1 MTQLIR
7 KTDDI
12 ILRELASCLRAG
24 ELVSFPTE
32 TVYGLGAH
40 AGLGSAVGRIFKVKG
55 RPAHDP
61 LIVHCTSFEETK
73 RYISPDASAWQRL
86 VHEALGRTFWPGSLT
101 LILPCHQEKI
111 DAAVTAGT
119 GWVGLRCPSHP
130 IALRFLEMCDCPV
143 AAPSANLFGHV
154 SPTTAQHVYDDFPH
168 VDNLWII
175 DGGACG
181 FGIESTVLRVNDD
194 STLDILRRGG
204 VGRDAIVK
212 SLIDFQLIR
221 NEIDAKESVRVVE
234 RYIAPT
240 VHLSPMTSPGQL
252 LVHYA
257 PRLFTQMIEW
267 TSDLHNFGNFSPVS
281 PEQMKRTILIDFGGH
296 FEPLSGF
303 VGGYRDLS
311 QSGSSE
317 EAVFKLFSA
326 LRWAESQG
334 VGDESNWQIWIFN
347 PKNIELMQ
355 SNEIFLAMSD
365 RVYRASS
372 GRGIE
377 LNFKPDF
384 GRVFF
389 LVR

>member
-1 MTQLIR
+1 VTQLLREI
-7 KTDDI
+7 DDI
-12 ILRELASCLRAG
+12 TLERLARCLQSG

-40 AGLGSAVGRIFKVKG
+40 AGLAAAVGRIFEVKG
-55 RPAHDP
+55 RPAQDP
-61 LIVHCTSFEETK
+61 LIVHCSSFEQTK
-73 RYISPDASAWQRL
+73 RYISSDASVWQRL
-86 VHEALGRTFWPGSLT
+86 VHEALGRTFWPGPLT

-111 DAAVTAGT
+111 VAAVTAGT
-119 GWVGLRCPSHP
+119 GWVGLRCPNHA

-154 SPTTAQHVYDDFPH
+154 SPTTAQHVYDDFPL

-181 FGIESTVLRVNDD
+181 FGIESTVLRINEDN
-194 STLDILRRGG
+194 TLDILRRGG

-212 SLIDFQLIR
+212 CLIDFQLVH
-221 NEIDAKESVRVVE
+221 NEIEAKERVRVVE
-234 RYIAPT
+234 RY
-240 VHLSPMTSPGQL
+240 VSPKAQLTPMLSPGQL

-267 TSDLHNFGNFSPVS
+267 SSDLEGVGDFSLVS
-281 PEQMKRTILIDFGGH
+281 SEQMRKTILIDFFGQ
-296 FEPLSGF
+296 FSVLSGL

-317 EAVFKLFSA
+317 EAVHDLFSA

-334 VGDESNWQIWIFN
+334 LGDDLHWQIWIFN
-347 PKNIELMQ
+347 PKNIELMK

-372 GRGIE
+372 GRSMA
-377 LNFKPDF
+377 LKFKPDF
-384 GRVFF
+384 GQVFSSA
-389 LVR
+389 R

>member
-1 MTQLIR
+1 VTQLLR
-7 KTDDI
+7 KIDDI
-12 ILRELASCLRAG
+12 TLGQLAQCLRAG
-24 ELVSFPTE
+24 KLVSFPTE

-55 RPAHDP
+55 RPAQDP
-61 LIVHCTSFEETK
+61 LIVHCSSFEETK
-73 RYISPDASAWQRL
+73 RYISPDASVWQRL
-86 VHEALGRTFWPGSLT
+86 VHEALGRTFWPGPLT
-101 LILPCHQEKI
+101 LILPCHLEKI
-111 DAAVTAGT
+111 DASVTAGT

-154 SPTTAQHVYDDFPH
+154 SPTTAQHVYDDFPN

-181 FGIESTVLRVNDD
+181 FGIESTVLRVNEDN
-194 STLDILRRGG
+194 TLDILRRGG

-221 NEIDAKESVRVVE
+221 NEIEAKVSVRVVE
-234 RYIAPT
+234 RYISPT
-240 VHLSPMTSPGQL
+240 AQLTPMISPGQL

-267 TSDLHNFGNFSPVS
+267 SSDLRNFGDFSLVS
-281 PEQMKRTILIDFGGH
+281 SEQMKRTILIDFSGQ
-296 FEPLSGF
+296 FALLSGF
-303 VGGYRDLS
+303 VGEYRDLS
-311 QSGSSE
+311 QLGSSE
-317 EAVFKLFSA
+317 EAVHELFSA

-334 VGDESNWQIWIFN
+334 VEDDLKWQIWIFN

-365 RVYRASS
+365 RIYRASS
-372 GRGIE
+372 GRSIE
-377 LNFKPDF
+377 LRFKPDF
-384 GRVFF
+384 GQVFF